1 MTEQQDAASEDSIL
15 LYIDITISMAMELS
29 VVNPGVEGAKTVP
42 LALQQTTGC
51 WQQHL
56 GCKDAGRSSGRVLHH
71 HHHRRSN
78 PGW

>member
-42 LALQQTTGC
+42 LAL
-51 WQQHL
+51 
-56 GCKDAGRSSGRVLHH
+56 
-71 HHHRRSN
+71 
-78 PGW
+78 